1 MENTA
6 AKLEDALARTEADTD
21 AALKSAT
28 ALASQLKRAK
38 KAASVGSL
46 RDLERA
52 LEGAEELAGTLRDSV
67 RTART
72 GWRFDD
78 RAYLDSGE
86 FAQELL
92 AAAQAAGV
100 RVVEQE
106 DRLVSYPS
114 LVRILPADAAI
125 EIDRRRLR
133 SIRPSVVVESLK
145 RAQTRPLRF
154 RPATFLETLF
164 RAYRLVLAENGR
176 DLGSVARVVDLYR
189 VLTLLPTAAYTKPE
203 FARDLHQ
210 LDESGET
217 RTRDGLTLSFSAA
230 TGTKG
235 GSFLPAVTSSGD
247 VKPYYGIAFRP

>member
-1 MENTA
+1 M
-6 AKLEDALARTEADTD
+6 LEDALARTEADTD
-21 AALKSAT
+21 AALKSVKV
-28 ALASQLKRAK
+28 LASQLARAK

-52 LEGAEELAGTLRDSV
+52 LEAAGELAGAVRDSV
-67 RTART
+67 RTAST

-86 FAQELL
+86 FTRELL
-92 AAAQAAGV
+92 AAADTAGV
-100 RVVEQE
+100 RVVEQD

-114 LVRILPADAAI
+114 LVRVLPVDSAI

-145 RAQTRPLRF
+145 LAQTRPLRF
-154 RPATFLETLF
+154 RPATVLETLL

-189 VLTLLPTAAYTKPE
+189 VLTLLPTSAYTKQE
-203 FARDLHQ
+203 FARDLYQ

-235 GSFLPAVTSSGD
+235 GSFLPAVTRSGD